1 MNLKILCL
9 FDKVLDIFK
18 KRSKSG
24 EKSQEI
30 QNKKLN
36 YFNKY
41 LAISFLIILSV
52 CILSSLFPHLFNN
65 VDVYYELLEKLLNY
79 MTTA

>member
-18 KRSKSG
+18 KRSKNG

-30 QNKKLN
+30 QDKKLN

-52 CILSSLFPHLFNN
+52 CILSSLFPNLFN
-65 VDVYYELLEKLLNY
+65 DVNIYYELLE
-79 MTTA
+79 